1 MAYWIARFGPID
13 EVDAALRAASKREL
27 GAAALPAC
35 HLRVLRVSVVNI
47 LGPLPTLPRCAGEGV
62 HL

>member
-1 MAYWIARFGPID
+1 MAYWIARFVPID

-35 HLRVLRVSVVNI
+35 HLRVSVVNI